1 MGFGIS
7 ASGRRAINAAN
18 RVFHTRYPLMRWFG
32 RAPASTTRKAGKGTT
47 TMRSTPSPQAHY
59 GIAVLAG
66 LPRQAAI
73 AKCKAMGRSDPYQER
88 AREMAREAGLDP
100 DDRIERPGQRAM
112 TVRCTFRYASRQEPM
127 AREAADTRTTSAT

>member
-1 MGFGIS
+1 MVRPC
-7 ASGRRAINAAN
+7 SGPTARE
-18 RVFHTRYPLMRWFG
+18 
-32 RAPASTTRKAGKGTT
+32 AGKG
-47 TMRSTPSPQAHY
+47 RQRQGACHVLQAHY